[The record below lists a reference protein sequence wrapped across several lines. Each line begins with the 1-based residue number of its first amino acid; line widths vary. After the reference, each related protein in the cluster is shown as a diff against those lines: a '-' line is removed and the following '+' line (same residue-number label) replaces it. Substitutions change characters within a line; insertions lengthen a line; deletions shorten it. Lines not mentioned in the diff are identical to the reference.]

1 MHYIFLWKSVGQWN
15 YYAKCNFLLSE
26 LAKWVSSVTYFGC
39 YSLQSNTTL
48 VKGSKNSSFLH
59 TCRLVYLLP
68 ASYTGNKM
76 AQVSPMGKSFLPTP
90 SLWRQ
95 NCSENKVPNSRFSC
109 ALSVGFLNGSS
120 RIWQYSFPVGYSCA
134 NSQPAHL
141 PCTVAV
147 INILASILFPFQI

>member
-1 MHYIFLWKSVGQWN
+1 MKKCRSVKLLCKMQLPFEWTCQVSVFSYIFWM
-15 YYAKCNFLLSE
+15 LL
-26 LAKWVSSVTYFGC
+26 LTKQYH
-39 YSLQSNTTL
+39 L

-95 NCSENKVPNSRFSC
+95 NCSENKVPNSQFSC